1 MKAATTKPVARTRR
15 RTESECSYSK
25 GTDEEAARLT
35 EGDGGPQPTLTRVA
49 TAASAVSAG
58 ADDDLVSYYGDDGYP
73 TLMLPPPPDGGYGW
87 VIVFASFLCN
97 MVVDGIAY
105 TFGVFLGEFVTYFG
119 EGKGKTAWVGS
130 LLSGMYLSVGPIV
143 SALTNK
149 YGCRAVCISG
159 SILGCLAFLLSTL
172 SPNVTILMVT
182 YGVMG
187 GIGFG
192 LIYLPAV
199 VCVGYYFETK
209 RSLATGIAVCGSG
222 FGTFAF
228 APLATMLLEEFDWR
242 GANLIFAGLILN
254 CAVFGALM
262 RPLEFPKKP
271 RHSKSLNEQD
281 VELEGVEGVEPMSNG
296 SKGPDFMRKPLLQRM
311 AEEKRFQMERG
322 SIGGSYFMVQLPDG
336 SMERRPKIPLNADP
350 GVHSSFNLDQLMMM
364 VPGTPI
370 TPVPTVPTLPTI
382 SEVKQAGGG
391 GSGGGGSGN
400 GVAGGGGSGS
410 SGGPSAAESSN
421 DMAGN
426 KKEGTPVPGENPTIT
441 MTGPPPAPSAHS
453 ALNSTSMAISTAA
466 ELARTRRKSS
476 TGKRMSEGEVVREE
490 PLAEAVAARSGIEP
504 EIEFPTRPAM
514 PRNASQPAF
523 STQTPGLPK
532 NGSVP
537 FFDRLRKSS
546 VKGSGQAGSTGR
558 SSRSNLNVNGDV
570 HRKTS
575 LQLRLSNSS
584 FLGSRNNNC
593 ADEMWSKMDVD
604 NESLTS
610 KGSAA
615 AAVRQHLI
623 RPLSRKDIFYS
634 GSVVNLP
641 EYQSQRSL
649 TAYRQSVLSL
659 PKFQAG
665 VEGDTEYNRAA
676 AYRDPEKPPPDLC
689 PCLPLPE
696 AFKSALGS
704 MLDMSLLSDP
714 VFLLIGL
721 SNVFG
726 MLGLYVPFVYLVDA
740 AKQTGVESG
749 TASFLLSII
758 GITNTVGR
766 VLCGLVAD
774 LPQVDSMLLNNLCL
788 LGSAISVAFTPFCYN
803 YYSFVAMSIAFGI
816 AISGYIS
823 LTSIILVDLLG
834 LDKLTNAFGLLIL
847 FRGAAA
853 VVGSPL
859 AGIVYDATQSYDVP
873 FFMASGFFF
882 LSAGASFLAPALKRF
897 NCCGV
902 QGEEAPQMTDVLAPI
917 DEDEEGEEEQEEE
930 EDEGGSHI
938 GGGDGNSI
946 AADGNSLYG
955 RKDSVVGTPQKK
967 TSEAGLDERLIP
979 QIQETAATPVSREE
993 LKQIES
999 AL

>member
-1 MKAATTKPVARTRR
+1 
-15 RTESECSYSK
+15 
-25 GTDEEAARLT
+25 
-35 EGDGGPQPTLTRVA
+35 
-49 TAASAVSAG
+49 
-58 ADDDLVSYYGDDGYP
+58 
-73 TLMLPPPPDGGYGW
+73 MLPPPPDGGYGW

-105 TFGVFLGEFVTYFG
+105 TFGVFLGEFVIYFG

-130 LLSGMYLSVGPIV
+130 LLSGMYLSAGPVV

-149 YGCRAVCISG
+149 YGCRSVCIAG
-159 SILGCLAFLLSTL
+159 SILGCVAFILSTL
-172 SPNVTILMVT
+172 SPNVDILMLT

-228 APLATMLLEEFDWR
+228 APLATYLLEEFDWR

-271 RHSKSLNEQD
+271 RRSKSLNEQD
-281 VELEGVEGVEPMSNG
+281 GELIEGVEGVECRDGG

-410 SGGPSAAESSN
+410 SGGASAAESSS

-426 KKEGTPVPGENPTIT
+426 KKETTPAPGENPIIT
-441 MTGPPPAPSAHS
+441 TTGPPPAPSAHS
-453 ALNSTSMAISTAA
+453 ALNSTSVAISTAA

-504 EIEFPTRPAM
+504 EIEFPRPAM

-546 VKGSGQAGSTGR
+546 VKGSGQAGSAGR

-593 ADEMWSKMDVD
+593 TDDMWSKMDVD

-610 KGSAA
+610 KGSAV

-665 VEGDTEYNRAA
+665 AEGDTEYNRAA

-704 MLDMSLLSDP
+704 MMDVSLLRDP
-714 VFLLIGL
+714 IFLLIGI

-740 AKQTGVESG
+740 AKLQNIDPGS
-749 TASFLLSII
+749 ASFLLSII

-766 VLCGLVAD
+766 VVCGFVAD
-774 LPQVDSMLLNNLCL
+774 LPQVDSLLLNNLCL
-788 LGSAISVAFTPFCYN
+788 LGSAVSIAVTPFCYN
-803 YYSFVAMSIAFGI
+803 YTSFVAMSIAFGI

-859 AGIVYDATQSYDVP
+859 AGIVYDLTHSYDVP
-873 FFMASGFFF
+873 FFMAAGFFL
-882 LSAGASFLAPALKRF
+882 LSAGASFLAPTLRHCS
-897 NCCGV
+897 CCGV
-902 QGEEAPQMTDVLAPI
+902 NGQEQPQMTDVLAPI
-917 DEDEEGEEEQEEE
+917 DEDEEGEEQGDDDEEA
-930 EDEGGSHI
+930 GSNI
-938 GGGDGNSI
+938 GREDGNSI

-955 RKDSVVGTPQKK
+955 RREGAIGTPQKK
-967 TSEAGLDERLIP
+967 TSETGMDERLIP